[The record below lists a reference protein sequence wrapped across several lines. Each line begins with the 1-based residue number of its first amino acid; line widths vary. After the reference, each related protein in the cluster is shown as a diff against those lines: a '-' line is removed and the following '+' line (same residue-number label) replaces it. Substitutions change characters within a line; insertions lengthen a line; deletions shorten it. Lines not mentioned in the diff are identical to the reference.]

1 MTTPAAEAKAIE
13 IVDEFMDTAFEEE
26 ADAAAWLV
34 KRISAALEEAE
45 LEGRSAG
52 RQSERFG

>member
-13 IVDEFMDTAFEEE
+13 IVDEFMETEFEEE

-34 KRISAALEEAE
+34 KRISVALEEAGNASQE
-45 LEGRSAG
+45 AAMVPLR
-52 RQSERFG
+52 R

>member
-13 IVDEFMDTAFEEE
+13 IVDAFMETAFEEE

-34 KRISAALEEAE
+34 KRISVALEEAGNASQE
-45 LEGRSAG
+45 AAMVPLR
-52 RQSERFG
+52 R